1 MVKLNARYPQR
12 YTLKRSAW
20 LNLVLVMGS
29 VLMVLSANLAA
40 EDEVSTQTFNSL
52 ALKPKALFQAQ
63 CASCHG
69 DKAEGTVLA
78 PSLAGQQSAYL
89 ERQLTH
95 FKNGLRGEHSSDSYG
110 AQMVAIAAGL
120 ESRAIAPLAA
130 YLAELTAHQSA
141 TPTAASIAPADL
153 RKGYTYYHSTCGGC
167 HGGQAEGNPLLNA
180 PRLDTLSTE
189 YLHRQLDYFAKGV
202 RGAHQQD
209 RFGRQMAMMS
219 KSLDQKTLAD
229 VITFIATQP
238 Q

>member
-1 MVKLNARYPQR
+1 
-12 YTLKRSAW
+12 
-20 LNLVLVMGS
+20 
-29 VLMVLSANLAA
+29 MVLSANLGA
-40 EDEVSTQTFNSL
+40 EDEVSTSTTNSFTL
-52 ALKPKALFQAQ
+52 QPKALFQAQ

-69 DKAEGTVLA
+69 DQAEGTALA

-95 FKNGLRGEHSSDSYG
+95 FKNGLRGEHTSDRYG

-120 ESRAIAPLAA
+120 ESSAIAPLAA
-130 YLAELTAHQSA
+130 YLAKLTANQS
-141 TPTAASIAPADL
+141 TLPTTASTAGADL

-202 RGAHQQD
+202 RGAHKQD

-219 KSLDQKTLAD
+219 KSLDSKTLAD